1 MNFEQMNQ
9 GTNTNETG
17 ENDTSTSV
25 DELSLLKQ
33 RAALLG
39 ISHSPN
45 IGIETLRNKINE
57 ASKDAEPTKENKTLG
72 GLTQASQVAMSVVD
86 QSVKEAVQK
95 PVENPY
101 ISMRNRI
108 RSEALKLVR
117 IRLTN
122 MNPNKSDLPGD
133 LYAVSNKFIGE
144 VRKFIPYDPKFYVNG
159 YHVPQCILDQ
169 LQSKKFISFR
179 IVKDPSVPS
188 GERTESILVK
198 EFAIEILPQLTEAE
212 LKKLAADQRARNA
225 TN

>member
-1 MNFEQMNQ
+1 MNFEKKNQ
-9 GTNTNETG
+9 GTDTNETG
-17 ENDTSTSV
+17 ENDTSTTV
-25 DELSLLKQ
+25 DELTLLKQ

-45 IGIETLRNKINE
+45 IGIETLRNKIN
-57 ASKDAEPTKENKTLG
+57 DANKESESAKENNSLG
-72 GLTQASQVAMSVVD
+72 GLTQTSQVTTPPAAT
-86 QSVKEAVQK
+86 Q

-101 ISMRNRI
+101 TAMRNRI

-144 VRKFIPYDPKFYVNG
+144 VRKFVPYDPKFYVNG

-169 LQSKKFISFR
+169 LQAKKFISFR

-188 GERTESILVK
+188 GERTESLLVK
-198 EFAIEILPQLTEAE
+198 EFAIEILPQLTEVE

-225 TN
+225 TS